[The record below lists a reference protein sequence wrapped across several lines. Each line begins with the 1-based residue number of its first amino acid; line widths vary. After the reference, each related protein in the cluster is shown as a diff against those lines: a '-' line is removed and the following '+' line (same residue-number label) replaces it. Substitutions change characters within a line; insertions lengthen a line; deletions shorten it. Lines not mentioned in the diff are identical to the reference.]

1 MSKDLLVALFQA
13 VDTSDWA
20 ALEKIY
26 APAVVYERPGYGP
39 FLGRERVI
47 YFYRCER
54 LIQGTHL
61 IEAIV
66 ASDNQAACWGRFV
79 GRKQDGTEVDER
91 FADVYGF
98 EQGKI
103 TTRRTYFFR
112 PAI

>member
-1 MSKDLLVALFQA
+1 MLKDMLVELFEA
-13 VDTSDWA
+13 VDANDWS
-20 ALEKIY
+20 ALERIF
-26 APAVVYERPGYGP
+26 APAVIYERPGYGP

-47 YFYRCER
+47 HFYQCER
-54 LIQGTHL
+54 VIQGKHV

-66 ASDNQAACWGRFV
+66 ASDNRAACWGRFI

-91 FADVYGF
+91 FADVYTF

-103 TTRRTYFFR
+103 IMRRTHFFR